1 MIWSVIGHADFD
13 ESPDFILTEDINGVN
28 LGDFSYAISFFMI
41 VTFGITNTAIV
52 SFFFFFFLLKKIF
65 IFNSNKLIT

>member
-28 LGDFSYAISFFMI
+28 LGDFSDAISFFMI
-41 VTFGITNTAIV
+41 VTFGITNTVIV
-52 SFFFFFFLLKKIF
+52 FFFFFLFFFFKKKKNLYF
-65 IFNSNKLIT
+65 

>member
-28 LGDFSYAISFFMI
+28 LGEFSDTISFFHDCHLW
-41 VTFGITNTAIV
+41 NH
-52 SFFFFFFLLKKIF
+52 
-65 IFNSNKLIT
+65 